1 MSGRASVHSRA
12 RTSVSQGVFAL
23 AFVFQRIA
31 QSIPVILLAT
41 IAVFCLVRVIP
52 GDPAQVLAGIDATPQ
67 TVESIRHEMGLD
79 QPLPVQYGIWISH
92 LLRGD
97 LGRSVLSKLP
107 ISEVLARR
115 VPATLELTMAA
126 MILCIVMG
134 IPTGIIAAV
143 WHRGPIDIA
152 ISSINGLLVAI
163 PNFWF
168 GILSIIL
175 FALILGWLPPGGR
188 VELLQDP
195 GMGLRTLFLPALTLA
210 LPSSVSISRLVRA
223 SMLEVLSYDFVRTAR
238 SKGLAD
244 LHILSGHVMRNA
256 LVPVVTVLG
265 LQFGRLLGGSV
276 VVESV
281 FGWPGVGRLLLDS
294 IGTRDYA
301 VLQAGLLLLVVV
313 FVSVNLLTDLLCGY
327 IDPRVRLAQ
336 RVTG

>member
-1 MSGRASVHSRA
+1 
-12 RTSVSQGVFAL
+12 
-23 AFVFQRIA
+23 
-31 QSIPVILLAT
+31 VIVLAT
-41 IAVFCLVRVIP
+41 VAVFCLVRVIP

-67 TVESIRHEMGLD
+67 TVQALREQMGLD

-92 LLRGD
+92 IMRGD

-115 VPATLELTMAA
+115 VPATLDLTLGAMA
-126 MILCIVMG
+126 LCIAIG
-134 IPTGIIAAV
+134 IPTGVIAAV
-143 WHRGPIDIA
+143 WHRGPIDVL
-152 ISSINGLLVAI
+152 ISSFSGLLVAI

-168 GILSIIL
+168 GILSIML

-188 VELLQDP
+188 VDIVQDP
-195 GMGLRTLFLPALTLA
+195 GLGLRTLFLPALTLA
-210 LPSSVSISRLVRA
+210 LPSSVSLSRLVRA

-238 SKGLAD
+238 SKGLAE
-244 LHILSGHVMRNA
+244 LHILVGHVMRNA

-294 IGTRDYA
+294 IATRDYA
-301 VLQAGLLLLVVV
+301 VIQAGLLLLVLV
-313 FVSVNLLTDLLCGY
+313 FVTVNLVTDLLCGY
-327 IDPRVRLAQ
+327 IDPRIRLAQ
-336 RVTG
+336 RAGA